1 MNSRAWLRNLLL
13 VAMAGGV
20 GGFGRCGP
28 AENPWHIVW
37 QDEFEGSELQAPD
50 PTRWRFDVGT
60 GPNNDGWGNG
70 QQEFDTARPENV
82 SLDGNGHLRITALK
96 ENYLGLG
103 YTSGRILTKGLL
115 SMAYGRFEARMKLP
129 SGQGLWPAFW
139 MMGANIDTSP
149 WPACGEID
157 VMEYRGQEPR
167 RITGSLH
174 GPGYFGAT
182 PITGDYTLPV
192 GSPGFDGDFH
202 VFAVEW
208 EPDLVTWEVDGV
220 VWQVATPQ
228 RMPAGGT
235 WVFDHPFFM
244 ILNLAVG
251 GSYVG
256 VVDGTATFPQ
266 TLLVDY
272 VRVYERVP

>member
-1 MNSRAWLRNLLL
+1 MNSRAWLRNVLL
-13 VAMAGGV
+13 VVMATGL

-28 AENPWHIVW
+28 VEDPWQLVW
-37 QDEFEGSELQAPD
+37 QDEFGGEASLPPD
-50 PTRWRFDVGT
+50 ATRWRFDVGT

-70 QQEFDTARPENV
+70 QQEFDTSRPENV
-82 SLDGNGHLRITALK
+82 SLDGLGHLAITARQ
-96 ENYLGLG
+96 ESYQGMA
-103 YTSGRILTKGLL
+103 YTSGRITTKGLFAK
-115 SMAYGRFEARMKLP
+115 AYGRFEARMKLP
-129 SGQGLWPAFW
+129 TGQGLWPAFW
-139 MMGANIDTSP
+139 LLGADIDTNP

-174 GPGYFGAT
+174 GPGYSGAT
-182 PITGDYTLPV
+182 PITGSYTVPP
-192 GSPGFDGDFH
+192 GPGFDEDFH

-208 EPDLVTWEVDGV
+208 DPDLISWEVDGV
-220 VWQVATPQ
+220 TWQVATPG
-228 RMPAGGT
+228 RVPAGGT
-235 WVFDHPFFM
+235 WVFDHPFYV

-251 GSYVG
+251 GTYVG

-272 VRVYERVP
+272 VRYYERAP